1 MEITKATFDDD
12 CFEVFKQYEL
22 AVHKK
27 KDKSKS
33 AYEGFL
39 CQSPL
44 YDPTCQTDQLLPYF
58 EVDNIMDEI
67 RERKDEGLFPSS
79 FGSYHMIHKIDGKIF
94 MVGVIDLTE
103 TCLSSVYLYYD
114 PQFEFLS
121 PGTLSALR
129 EIEFIKQSIINGLAP
144 ASFKFYYMG
153 LYYQDC

>member
-1 MEITKATFDDD
+1 
-12 CFEVFKQYEL
+12 
-22 AVHKK
+22 
-27 KDKSKS
+27 
-33 AYEGFL
+33 
-39 CQSPL
+39 
-44 YDPTCQTDQLLPYF
+44 
-58 EVDNIMDEI
+58 MDEI